1 MIKEQ
6 IKKFLREKFFLNST
20 EEFDDDQSLLE
31 SGAVDSLGILEI
43 VSFLENQFQLEVRD
57 EELTSANLD
66 SINKIAAFVERK
78 RRI

>member
-6 IKKFLREKFFLNST
+6 IKKFLREKFFLNLT

-43 VSFLENQFQLEVRD
+43 VSFLEDQFQLEVQD